1 MAWLEG
7 FQASYAGND
16 LNFADNPLC
25 YYRNDSGVV
34 QQVISISVPMG
45 TGNGTFFAGDTVT
58 GNGSP
63 ITAYLYPNN
72 LPGFSSNRVTV
83 SNVVNPSSD
92 GGGYPNYDQ
101 MQTYTFTF
109 SNPVIVQPGD
119 TMPFTMSFIQDM
131 NDSQVITWYRRRL
144 TGVVQNYVSS
154 YTVTFNL
161 AGGYRTG
168 GGELTQTVSRGGS
181 ATPPT
186 CARTGYN
193 FTGWDGSYTNVTSN
207 RTITAQWKI
216 ITYTVSYNANGGSG
230 APGSQTKTYG
240 VNLTLSSTRPYR
252 EGYNFLGW
260 ATSKSGAVAYQ
271 PGGTYTNNA
280 SVTLYAQ
287 WQRITYTVSYNANG
301 GSGAPS
307 SQTKTWG
314 VNLVLSSTRPTRT
327 GYNFLGWATSVN
339 GAVAYQPG
347 STYTANASVTLY
359 AQWSRITY
367 TVSYNAN
374 GGSGAPSSQT
384 KTWGVNLTL
393 SSTVPTRAGHTFLG
407 WATSSG
413 GSVVYQPGDT
423 YTNNASVTLYAK
435 WQIITY
441 TVSYNAN
448 GGTGAPA
455 SQIKTWGQTL
465 VLSSTRPTR
474 SVTLTFNANGGTV
487 SPTSKSVNTPFGS
500 WNTSANGSGTSYQP
514 GGNYTT
520 NAAATLY
527 AQWNA
532 GQVGSL
538 PTPSRT
544 NCIFVGWY
552 TAINGG
558 TQVTSTTTILNST
571 TIYARYDYII
581 QYNTNSL
588 SEPLHIAQQIKH
600 HQQNITLSN
609 VRLSEPGKSFLG
621 WSTSS
626 TATTAMYA
634 PGATYTSDA
643 PVILYPVF
651 VPGTYTVT
659 FDLVGGT
666 YQGGGAL
673 VQQVSGGGSAVLP
686 NDPIKLGKK
695 FRGWLGRYQNVL
707 ADSVV
712 KACWDESP
720 IWIFTGTEWIK
731 FF

>member
-101 MQTYTFTF
+101 MKTYTFTF

-186 CARTGYN
+186 CARTGYT

-240 VNLTLSSTRPYR
+240 VNLTLSSTKPYR

-260 ATSKSGAVAYQ
+260 ATSKSGAVVYQ

-287 WQRITYTVSYNANG
+287 WQ
-301 GSGAPS
+301 
-307 SQTKTWG
+307 
-314 VNLVLSSTRPTRT
+314 
-327 GYNFLGWATSVN
+327 
-339 GAVAYQPG
+339 
-347 STYTANASVTLY
+347 
-359 AQWSRITY
+359 RITY

-474 SVTLTFNANGGTV
+474 SVNLTFNANGGTV

-520 NAAATLY
+520 NAAVTLY

-571 TIYARYDYII
+571 TVYARYDYII

-600 HQQNITLSN
+600 HQSSITLSN

-720 IWIFTGTEWIK
+720 IWIFTGTE
-731 FF
+731 